1 MPVTAE
7 PTASHELWTDVH
19 RRLRAFVGRR
29 VSDPNTADDLAQ
41 EVLLRLHRNM
51 DHLRDD
57 QRLDAFAY
65 AIARNAI
72 TDHYR
77 SHARAREIPSAPA
90 ELTASIDGHP
100 ESSGPREEP
109 DAREQLSRCLEPLV
123 RRLSPPYREAL
134 MLTDLGEL
142 SQVQAAQQTGL
153 TVPGMKARVQRARR
167 QVRDLL
173 GECCE
178 VGFDRSRRVADV
190 RRTGPCACTP
200 ASSDDTGD
208 GPLSV

>member
-7 PTASHELWTDVH
+7 RAASHELWADVH
-19 RRLRAFVGRR
+19 GRLRAFIGRR
-29 VSDPNTADDLAQ
+29 VSDPHTADDLAQ
-41 EVLLRLHRNM
+41 DVLLRLHRNIG
-51 DHLRDD
+51 HLRDD
-57 QRLDAFAY
+57 ERLDAFAY

-77 SHARAREIPSAPA
+77 AQARRREIPSEPT
-90 ELTASIDGHP
+90 ELTASIETHP
-100 ESSGPREEP
+100 VSDDAPN
-109 DAREQLSRCLEPLV
+109 AREQLGRCLEPLV
-123 RRLSPPYREAL
+123 RRLSPPYRDAL

-142 SQVQAAQQTGL
+142 SQVEAARRAGL

-178 VGFDRSRRVADV
+178 VALDQSRRVADV
-190 RRTGPCACTP
+190 RCTEPCACTP
-200 ASSDDTGD
+200 GRSADANG
-208 GPLSV
+208 SVSA